1 MKASRGKSKVSVT
14 MATLRSRFSQTHTL
28 GGLALT
34 LALIFGSGCNN
45 PTTPVATSTPVASA
59 TPQSSNSPTAE
70 ASPVSYEEIA
80 RLYQEP
86 AEESGNGWPELQKF
100 LAGSQDGGS
109 SGMEVASA
117 LDLSEP
123 ADAATFDSKILPL
136 LKSAFQKSAFTGAPK
151 LLSGQDPINPY
162 YRDLRALCDLLTQ
175 RADQLQ
181 SSGKKEQAVEL
192 VGLPLALAH
201 ALQSRP
207 ETVSVNDFSSKYAA
221 ASLAT
226 IADWA
231 STNAL
236 SAPQLDQLLA
246 LLAKYRPDYHHMVL
260 SISVDFVQLENSLD
274 DQGVRTEILGLGLSR
289 PEEIQSWKD
298 QLRALRVDAE
308 KLYGVAPI
316 DAKAFNDVIAKLA
329 GPIQGIVIDYP
340 NVAALQKRSYASYLA
355 TELALTLEK
364 HRLSKPK
371 EGLTPEQAFQQT
383 FGSDTTSAKVAEAML
398 EVRTGK
404 NPGQFTVAGRPG
416 MFALVSPDPHV
427 VFYER

>member
-1 MKASRGKSKVSVT
+1 
-14 MATLRSRFSQTHTL
+14 MATPRSRFLKIHTL
-28 GGLALT
+28 GSLT
-34 LALIFGSGCNN
+34 LALSLFVTSGCKS
-45 PTTPVATSTPVASA
+45 PTPPVSTATPIASA
-59 TPQSSNSPTAE
+59 TPLTSSTPTAGP
-70 ASPVSYEEIA
+70 SPVSYEEIA
-80 RLYQEP
+80 RLYEEP
-86 AEESGNGWPELQKF
+86 TDESQNGWPELLKF
-100 LAGSQDGGS
+100 LGGAEDGDS

-117 LDLSEP
+117 LDLTQP
-123 ADAATFDSKILPL
+123 KDAATFDSKILPL
-136 LKSAFQKSAFTGAPK
+136 LKSAFQKPSFTGAPK

-175 RADQLQ
+175 RAHQLL
-181 SSGKKEQAVEL
+181 SSGKKEQAIEL

-231 STNAL
+231 STNEL
-236 SAPQLDQLLA
+236 SASQIDQLLN
-246 LLAKYRPDYHHMVL
+246 LLAKYRPDYQHMVL

-274 DQGVRTEILGLGLSR
+274 DQGVRTETLGLGLSR
-289 PEEIQSWKD
+289 PEEIQGWKD

-308 KLYGVAPI
+308 KLYGVSPI

-340 NVAALQKRSYASYLA
+340 NVAAMQKRSFASYLA

-364 HRLSKPK
+364 HRLAKPK
-371 EGLTPEQAFQQT
+371 ASLTPEQAFQQA
-383 FGSDTTSAKVAEAML
+383 FGSDTKTAQIAEAML

-404 NPGQFTVAGRPG
+404 SPAQFTVAGRAG
-416 MFALVSPDPHV
+416 MFALVSPDPNV
-427 VFYER
+427 IFYQR